1 MPCSRASF
9 VLSLSLSLGKVHQ
22 SSHSFP
28 KTEIGVLQAVCDLLG
43 VSIAGAC
50 ASKHGV
56 WLVLFLF
63 LVVRGGRLGPR
74 GKPSGSLRAAGREVR
89 SLVGRIEG
97 RTASRRAVTSRQSGS
112 VPGPINTVRHRVGWA
127 SFRSGKVGRSPCPPG
142 VVRHAVRLS
151 VHRVSDGRRVGLL
164 SAQACVEALPV
175 GLTVNR
181 VPTLRLFGLLLDA
194 KSVRLCP
201 ARSPAQ
207 C

>member
-1 MPCSRASF
+1 M
-9 VLSLSLSLGKVHQ
+9 
-22 SSHSFP
+22 
-28 KTEIGVLQAVCDLLG
+28 
-43 VSIAGAC
+43 
-50 ASKHGV
+50 
-56 WLVLFLF
+56 
-63 LVVRGGRLGPR
+63 
-74 GKPSGSLRAAGREVR
+74 
-89 SLVGRIEG
+89 
-97 RTASRRAVTSRQSGS
+97 TSRQSGS
-112 VPGPINTVRHRVGWA
+112 VPGPINTVRHKVGWA

-164 SAQACVEALPV
+164 SAQARVEALPV

-201 ARSPAQ
+201 ARGPAQ